1 MRNALSPAFTSSKL
15 KFMLE
20 LMNKYG
26 EQMTKHFDEMS
37 KRQIKENHP
46 GKRQPNKYERFF
58 WKILQ

>member
-26 EQMTKHFDEMS
+26 EQMTNHLDEMS
-37 KRQIKENHP
+37 KRQVKENHP
-46 GKRQPNKYERFF
+46 G
-58 WKILQ
+58 ILMTKALYYLSFLSVN